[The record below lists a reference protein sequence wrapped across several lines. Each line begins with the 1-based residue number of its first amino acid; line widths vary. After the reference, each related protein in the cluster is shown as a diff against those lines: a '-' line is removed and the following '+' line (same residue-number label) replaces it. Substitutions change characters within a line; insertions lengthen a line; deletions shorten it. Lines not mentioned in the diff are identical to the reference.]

1 MLSEFAQ
8 MLQGLHEAL
17 LNRVLGIFPI
27 VGDVV
32 SNSQEFAIVSPYEL
46 PKSRYVSI
54 LRGMD
59 KVQIV
64 ACHSRPCESCR
75 VCSHIHSVAP
85 SRMAK
90 GMVILN
96 KVPVALLPSR
106 QITPP
111 WSSTNFFAIAS
122 PNPLLRAFP
131 LLTKG

>member
-1 MLSEFAQ
+1 MD
-8 MLQGLHEAL
+8 GAL
-17 LNRVLGIFPI
+17 GVVGVSRV

-54 LRGMD
+54 LRGID

-64 ACHSRPCESCR
+64 ACHSRPCESCL

>member
-8 MLQGLHEAL
+8 MLQGLHEAFL
-17 LNRVLGIFPI
+17 DRVLGFFPI

-32 SNSQEFAIVSPYEL
+32 SNSQEFAIVSPSSCSKADTS
-46 PKSRYVSI
+46 PFC
-54 LRGMD
+54 
-59 KVQIV
+59 V
-64 ACHSRPCESCR
+64 AWTRFRSSPAHGRPCESCR

-96 KVPVALLPSR
+96 KVPVSLLPSR

-111 WSSTNFFAIAS
+111 
-122 PNPLLRAFP
+122 
-131 LLTKG
+131 